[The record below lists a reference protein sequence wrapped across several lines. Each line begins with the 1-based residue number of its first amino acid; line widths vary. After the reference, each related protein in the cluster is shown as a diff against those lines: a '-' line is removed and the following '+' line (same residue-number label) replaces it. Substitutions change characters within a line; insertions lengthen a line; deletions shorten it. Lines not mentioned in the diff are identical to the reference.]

1 MTATYNVLFAGVG
14 GQGVISIAGLLAR
27 SAIASGLEAR
37 LYGSY
42 GMAQRG
48 GMVSAHLRIGER
60 VQNARIE
67 IGRAHLL
74 VGLEL
79 TEAVRWAHI
88 LSSEGVL
95 IAADVLIPP
104 VGKIIKDG
112 GIGMRNLLGSFP
124 SAMLVDVEGLSGPAG
139 TRGVN
144 AVLLGAATSLEGF
157 PVQAGNI
164 EELIRQE
171 AGSGSERLLE
181 AFRKGRESLARRGR

>member
-1 MTATYNVLFAGVG
+1 MTVTYNVLFAGVG
-14 GQGVISIAGLLAR
+14 GQGVISVAGLLAR
-27 SAIASGLEAR
+27 SAVASGLEAR

-67 IGRAHLL
+67 IGRANLL

-104 VGKIIKDG
+104 VGKIIKDD
-112 GIGMRNLLGSFP
+112 GIGMRDLLRSFP
-124 SAMLVDVEGLSGPAG
+124 SAMLVDVESLCGPAG
-139 TRGVN
+139 SRGVN
-144 AVLLGAATSLEGF
+144 AVLLGAASSLEGF
-157 PVQAGNI
+157 PVQAGSI
-164 EELIRQE
+164 EERMRQE

-181 AFRKGRESLARRGR
+181 AFRKGRESWARRGR